1 MKVAVLGASGQLGTD
16 LVKVLSQ
23 SYEVIGLTHSDVEV
37 TDKGSLSVVSECRPD
52 VVINTAAFHK
62 TDACEDEPLKAF
74 SVNALGARYV
84 AEACLECGAAACYI
98 STDYV
103 FDGLK
108 GEPYCE
114 DDAPNPINTYGI
126 SKLAGEFYTKMNP
139 RHYVFRVASL
149 FGAAG
154 SSGKGGNFVETVV
167 GRAKRGEELNV
178 VDDMWMSPTY
188 TRDAA
193 EAIRLILEQ
202 QLPYGVYH
210 VVNDG
215 CCSWFEF
222 AKEALKLIGVDADV
236 KPIKASRLQARAK
249 RPRFSALKSVK
260 LTFKM
265 RGWREALRAYLVE
278 KGYLKV

>member
-1 MKVAVLGASGQLGTD
+1 MRVAVLGASGQLGTD
-16 LVKVLSQ
+16 LVKVLRQ
-23 SYEVIGLTHSDVEV
+23 SYEVIGLTHDDVEV
-37 TDKGSLSVVSECRPD
+37 SDKGSLDAFSKYSPD

-62 TDACEDEPLKAF
+62 TDACEDEPLKTFA
-74 SVNALGARYV
+74 VNALGARYV
-84 AEACLECGAAACYI
+84 AEECLKCGATVCYI

-108 GEPYCE
+108 GEPYSE
-114 DDAPNPINTYGI
+114 DDAPNPINTYGV

-139 RHYVFRVASL
+139 RHYIFRVASL
-149 FGAAG
+149 FGSAG

-167 GRAKRGEELNV
+167 GKAKRGEELSV

-193 EAIRLILEQ
+193 EAIKIILEQ
-202 QLPYGVYH
+202 RLPYGIYH

-215 CCSWFEF
+215 YCSWFEF
-222 AKEALKLIGVDADV
+222 AKEALNLIGAGVDV
-236 KPIKASRLQARAK
+236 KPIKSSQLQVKAR

-260 LTFKM
+260 LPFKM
-265 RGWREALRAYLVE
+265 RGWREALRAYLAE
-278 KGYLKV
+278 KGHLKG